1 MSLGIY
7 IQVPFCQTKC
17 TYCNF
22 HTGVASPAAYA
33 PYARAV
39 EREILNWRAFFVR
52 QKPRDS
58 FVNARELLMSMTL
71 ARRALLPPDNPGDGL
86 LGGLPSVSNLTGGL
100 HKGLGSGAGFAASCH
115 PEGVRDRESKLP
127 QGASTSTETRATEGS
142 ALDFSVPPGFSPVSD
157 PLAPIGQPITDV
169 VEREKGSSRQSHG
182 HQELSRFNKVIKPF
196 FALKNDTIYL
206 GGGTPSLFDP
216 VDLTRILAAVR
227 SQFSES
233 DAGAPSND
241 ERRHHEETRSHVP
254 MRASDEGSAFPDP
267 RPSAGRTGPGGSYIE
282 ITLEADPETITPEKA
297 AAWLAAGINRI
308 SMGAQSFH
316 DTELKAAGRMHRR
329 ADIFSA
335 IAHLRAAGFAN
346 ISLDLIAG
354 LPHQTAASWQAS
366 VDEALRLR
374 PEHISIY
381 LFEIDEGSR
390 LGRELLSGGS
400 RYSSAAVPGDDAMA
414 ESYEFAC
421 ERLREAGYEHYEISN
436 WALPGF
442 RSRHNLKY
450 WRREPYLGFGAGA
463 HSFDGRWRW
472 ANAHD
477 PAAYAEAIADGR
489 LPIEQLEEITPKQA
503 LDEELFLGLRQLE
516 GIDLARIA
524 AEYGSQYGA
533 TLGARIEE
541 LRVQGLVE
549 RDGTRVRLAPARL
562 AVSNEVFV
570 ALLD

>member
-1 MSLGIY
+1 MNTYTKKGEGGLGVY

-39 EREILNWRAFFVR
+39 EREIRDWRALH
-52 QKPRDS
+52 
-58 FVNARELLMSMTL
+58 A
-71 ARRALLPPDNPGDGL
+71 AAGL
-86 LGGLPSVSNLTGGL
+86 ES
-100 HKGLGSGAGFAASCH
+100 AAHC
-115 PEGVRDRESKLP
+115 DRIE
-127 QGASTSTETRATEGS
+127 
-142 ALDFSVPPGFSPVSD
+142 
-157 PLAPIGQPITDV
+157 QPITGV
-169 VEREKGSSRQSHG
+169 VERQKRVRNHAAFGDKR
-182 HQELSRFNKVIKPF
+182 V
-196 FALKNDTIYL
+196 DTIYL

-216 VDLTRILAAVR
+216 ADLVRILAAVHA
-227 SQFSES
+227 QFPAA
-233 DAGAPSND
+233 DPIAPS
-241 ERRHHEETRSHVP
+241 SSA
-254 MRASDEGSAFPDP
+254 RAASTEV
-267 RPSAGRTGPGGSYIE
+267 
-282 ITLEADPETITPEKA
+282 TLEADPETITPEKA

-308 SMGAQSFH
+308 SLGAQSFH
-316 DTELKAAGRMHRR
+316 DAELKPAGRMHRR
-329 ADIFSA
+329 EDIFA
-335 IAHLRAAGFAN
+335 GIAHLRAAGFAN

-366 VDEALRLR
+366 LEEALRLR

-390 LGRELLSGGS
+390 LGRELLAGGS
-400 RYSSAAVPGDDAMA
+400 RYSAAAVPSDDAMA
-414 ESYEFAC
+414 DSYEFAC
-421 ERLREAGYEHYEISN
+421 GRLREAGYDHYEISN

-477 PAAYAEAIADGR
+477 PAAYATAIEQGR
-489 LPIEQLEEITPKQA
+489 LPLEQLEEVTPKQA

-516 GIDLARIA
+516 GIDLARIEA
-524 AEYGSQYGA
+524 QYGA
-533 TLGARIEE
+533 EFSADFKGTLGARLDE
-541 LRVQGLVE
+541 LSAQGLVE
-549 RDGTRVRLAPARL
+549 RTGTRVRLAPARL
-562 AVSNEVFV
+562 AISNEVFV